1 MPLPYA
7 FASATV
13 LNLSQLD
20 SNFNAL
26 GILAPTP
33 CQITGSNILALSPL
47 ANAAAVTAY
56 FTGMQFSGV
65 ATQSNTGTTTA
76 GVPGL
81 ATLPVYRDTPAG
93 PAACVG
99 GEIVNGCAVTF
110 MYDAALGGGVGGFH
124 LYTSTTAVA
133 GSGLF
138 SSVSATLSQIG
149 SVMVGSGATPIT
161 RVHSGTV
168 SLGTIVIGPNTSVD
182 NAIPVAGVTPNDTVI
197 VGGPASLNAGVGLF
211 GYVPASGTITL
222 RAFNTSSTSVTLAGA
237 VYRVTGVGN
246 T

>member
-1 MPLPYA
+1 MPLPYV

-13 LNLSQLD
+13 LVLNQLD

-33 CQITGSNILALSPL
+33 CQIVGSNILALNPL

-56 FTGMQFSGV
+56 STGMQFSGV
-65 ATQSNTGTTTA
+65 ASASNSGATTA

-81 ATLPVYRDTPAG
+81 ATLPVYRDTPSG
-93 PAACVG
+93 PAACIG
-99 GEIVNGCAVTF
+99 GEIINGCAVTF
-110 MYDAALGGGVGGFH
+110 MYDAALGGGAGGFH

-138 SSVSATLSQIG
+138 SSVSATLSQLG
-149 SVMVGSGATPIT
+149 TVRVGSGAPVT
-161 RVHSGTV
+161 RINSASV
-168 SLGTIVIGPNTSVD
+168 SLGTIVIGPNSSTD
-182 NAIPVAGVTPNDTVI
+182 NVIAVSGVNPNDTVM
-197 VGGPASLNAGVGLF
+197 VGGPASLNTGVGLYGF
-211 GYVPASGTITL
+211 VSASGSITM
-222 RAFNTSSTSVTLAGA
+222 RAFNTTGSSVTLAGA